1 MKNHTFANVIIQDL
15 SSASPLHE
23 NFEVSQGIISEVV
36 DGWNKDIYVGDY
48 TMYYDNTMCKQT
60 FSESFSFVIKSYVL

>member
-36 DGWNKDIYVGDY
+36 DGWNKDIYVIPRKALQINHRELEKY
-48 TMYYDNTMCKQT
+48 SIM
-60 FSESFSFVIKSYVL
+60 